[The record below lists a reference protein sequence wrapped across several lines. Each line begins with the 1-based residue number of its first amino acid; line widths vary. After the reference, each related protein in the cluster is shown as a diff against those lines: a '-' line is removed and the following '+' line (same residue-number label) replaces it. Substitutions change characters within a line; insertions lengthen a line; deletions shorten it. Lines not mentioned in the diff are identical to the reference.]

1 MTLRS
6 SKRVLENRIAAIMA
20 SRDRFPFFSLA
31 TMMLIGSLVYCTGVR
46 IRESLYAKGSL
57 PVARL
62 DRPVISVGNLTAGGT
77 GKTPMTIHLAQLLQT
92 LGRTVMIVS
101 RGYKGAASNT
111 GTVVSDGHSVL
122 CGATVSGDEPHLM
135 ARLLRG
141 VPIVVGKDRYN
152 AACAGLRLFAPDVVL
167 LDDAFQHQRLARDL
181 NLLLMDADAPF
192 GNGYLL
198 PRGPLR
204 EPSSALGRADAVLF
218 TRSQS
223 IPCKNDV
230 KTIDSRPVFHTRHV
244 PVLRCLVPAGHPLD
258 STLLNHLSDRS
269 FTPLRGRS
277 VVAFAGLAH
286 NEYFWHTVEA
296 LGATVKRTV
305 DFPDHHAFCEVDIKT
320 VIQTARS
327 AGCTTLVTT
336 DKDFV
341 RLPSIPLPMD
351 LIVVGIEID
360 FGTDFP
366 RWRALIAE
374 HLNRFTQRRALATG
388 RPGTEWIF

>member
-6 SKRVLENRIAAIMA
+6 CKCVLENRIAAIMA

-31 TMMLIGSLVYCTGVR
+31 TLMFGGSLVYCIGVR
-46 IRESLYAKGSL
+46 LRGSLYAKGSL
-57 PVARL
+57 SVVRL

-77 GKTPMTIHLAQLLQT
+77 GKTPMTIHLAQLLRT
-92 LGRTVMIVS
+92 LDRTVMIVS
-101 RGYKGAASNT
+101 RGYKGAASST

-122 CGATVSGDEPHLM
+122 CDATVSGDEPHLM
-135 ARLLRG
+135 ARLLRN
-141 VPIVVGKDRYN
+141 VPILVGKDRYR
-152 AACAGLRLFAPDVVL
+152 AACAGLRLFAPDVIL

-181 NLLLMDADAPF
+181 NLLLMDAEAPI

-204 EPSSALGRADAVLF
+204 EPSSALQRADAVLF

-223 IPCKNDV
+223 RPCKDDV
-230 KTIDSRPVFHTRHV
+230 KTIGSRPVFHTRHV
-244 PVLRCLVPAGHPLD
+244 PVLRCLVPAGHTLD
-258 STLLNHLSDRS
+258 STLLHHVPDRS

-277 VVAFAGLAH
+277 VVAFAGIAH
-286 NEYFWHTVEA
+286 NDHFWRTLGA

-305 DFPDHHAFCEVDIKT
+305 DFSDHHAFCEGDIKT
-320 VIQTARS
+320 VIQTARL

-360 FGTDFP
+360 FGTEYP
-366 RWRALIAE
+366 RWRSFIAE
-374 HLNRFTQRRALATG
+374 HLNRIHSAPNAGNRKVRH
-388 RPGTEWIF
+388 